1 MKPIQLWRTYRKE
14 AVPVAWHVFE
24 IGDEPL
30 HAQMLICR
38 DALLLDGGEVFHWWN
53 LDQLTNYLIVPRG
66 PYATLYLFVDG
77 AEGAPVHIDVDL
89 DPGYLYPALAPY
101 LDAAGVD
108 YGPPTAD
115 AASVARSA
123 GPMRG
128 SAPEPTSVFGQG
140 PALWPAAAPTTRFD
154 TQPWPAP
161 GRDTPAGSFFAHQP
175 VATRPGPPPGLAAA
189 PGASGPPGPAAVFG
203 PAPNSAPAPNGGPAP
218 DPGFPP
224 ANPGLAPNPPP
235 RSAAALFVDEIE
247 RLSRLHDAGSLT
259 DEEFRAAKGHL
270 LDLV

>member
-1 MKPIQLWRTYRKE
+1 MKPIQLWRAYRRE

-66 PYATLYLFVDG
+66 PYATLYFFVDE
-77 AEGAPVHIDVDL
+77 AEGGPVHIDVDL

-108 YGPPTAD
+108 YGPRPAD
-115 AASVARSA
+115 VASAARSA
-123 GPMRG
+123 GPMPG

-140 PALWPAAAPTTRFD
+140 PPLWPAPAPTAHLD

-161 GRDTPAGSFFAHQP
+161 GPS
-175 VATRPGPPPGLAAA
+175 GPPRPAAASGPAAAFGPAATTARAANHAPATNGGLAF
-189 PGASGPPGPAAVFG
+189 PPGPA
-203 PAPNSAPAPNGGPAP
+203 
-218 DPGFPP
+218 
-224 ANPGLAPNPPP
+224 P
-235 RSAAALFVDEIE
+235 RSAAASFVDEIE

-259 DEEFRAAKGHL
+259 DEEFRAAKAHL
-270 LDLV
+270 LGLA